1 MNNNVPRGFARHF
14 SNSSLGQDELRSERQ
29 ERTDRRKKY
38 FCSVCK
44 AQKDPEQE
52 RGTPIYG
59 LA

>member
-14 SNSSLGQDELRSERQ
+14 SNSSLGKDKPRSERQ
-29 ERTDRRKKY
+29 ERRDRRKKY

-44 AQKDPEQE
+44 AQKDLE
-52 RGTPIYG
+52 RGGGTPIYG